1 MSTCIPAARPGA
13 HLTRLLGP
21 APRPRTLKPGRT
33 GPPAWRTR
41 PARPARRT
49 IEHARAGA
57 AKEPG
62 LTRRA
67 PR

>member
-1 MSTCIPAARPGA
+1 MSTCIPAARVGT
-13 HLTRLLGP
+13 HFTRLLSGNPSPLTLTP
-21 APRPRTLKPGRT
+21 ARRAARTR
-33 GPPAWRTR
+33 ATR
-41 PARPARRT
+41 PARLTVER
-49 IEHARAGA
+49 ARAGA